1 MCPLSGEPRIKR
13 RKTSWPSFLYLRISY
28 PNPKNGNMSVVW
40 DGVHRKQ
47 VGGKKIVRK
56 ISDCSISGVECTQ
69 DGIRFHWRLS
79 KFGSHLVSDF
89 YLQGVDARDETATP
103 TPEKTKSTRKADD
116 WLKLDSKSVSVMEV
130 CEAKGKTRRKR
141 FRPSKKTS
149 SSHDPASNATCALHC
164 RCHLSVFFF
173 KI

>member
-1 MCPLSGEPRIKR
+1 
-13 RKTSWPSFLYLRISY
+13 
-28 PNPKNGNMSVVW
+28 MSVVW

-116 WLKLDSKSVSVMEV
+116 WLKQDSKSVTIREGV
-130 CEAKGKTRRKR
+130 
-141 FRPSKKTS
+141 KKI
-149 SSHDPASNATCALHC
+149 D
-164 RCHLSVFFF
+164 FFLGNSP
-173 KI
+173 KQRTPPTHRISLGLT